1 MLFGETPWRPRPWL
15 VCWLVLSRRARPP
28 FFSGCWLAAPAR
40 RAGGWRYLL
49 PAPLRARLRRADS
62 LLPASWPFAWQ
73 PLGWRARL
81 RANHAVDVHRLTG
94 AARLAPQPA
103 AATPMCFRCAA
114 PICRRCA
121 TAVSR
126 GRCSCARAGVVARAP
141 RLASGGATAARR
153 LTGGSWMAAHSEPV
167 SGLKRRQTRWP
178 SGAG

>member
-1 MLFGETPWRPRPWL
+1 M

-103 AATPMCFRCAA
+103 AATPMCFLCAA
-114 PICRRCA
+114 PNGADLARAELRALRHGRFARAMFMRTRRRCC
-121 TAVSR
+121 SR
-126 GRCSCARAGVVARAP
+126 AA
-141 RLASGGATAARR
+141 ASFRRRDCRSTFNRR
-153 LTGGSWMAAHSEPV
+153 LLDGGSQRACQRP
-167 SGLKRRQTRWP
+167 
-178 SGAG
+178 